1 MTTCVFVQL
10 QCRPATAYDV
20 ADRIYEREI
29 ASEIYST
36 SGEFD
41 LMVKIYV
48 PDEQDIGHFINN
60 NILNIEGIVRSL
72 TTMTFKA
79 F

>member
-1 MTTCVFVQL
+1 MKCVFVQL
-10 QCRPATAYDV
+10 RCKPGTTYDV
-20 ADRIYEREI
+20 ANRIYDREI

-41 LMVKIYV
+41 LIAKIYV
-48 PDEQDIGHFINN
+48 PDDQDIGQF
-60 NILNIEGIVRSL
+60 LNRELLDVDGITRSL
-72 TTMTFKA
+72 TTVTFKA

>member
-1 MTTCVFVQL
+1 MTCVFVQL
-10 QCRPATAYDV
+10 QCKPGTAYAV
-20 ADRIYEREI
+20 ADAIYQREI

-41 LMVKIYV
+41 LLVKFYI
-48 PDEQDIGHFINN
+48 PDGEDIGHFINN
-60 NILNIEGIVRSL
+60 NVLTIDDISRSL

>member
-1 MTTCVFVQL
+1 MICVFVQL
-10 QCRPATAYDV
+10 QCRPSTAYDV
-20 ADRIYEREI
+20 ADVLYQREI

-41 LMVKIYV
+41 LLVKIYV
-48 PDEQDIGHFINN
+48 PEDQDIGHFINN
-60 NILNIEGIVRSL
+60 NVLNIENISRSL

>member
-10 QCRPATAYDV
+10 QCRPGTAYDV
-20 ADRIYEREI
+20 ADKIYEREI

-41 LMVKIYV
+41 LLIKIYI
-48 PDEQDIGHFINN
+48 PDGEDIGKFINKN
-60 NILNIEGIVRSL
+60 VLDIDGISRSL
-72 TTMTFKA
+72 STMTFKA

>member
-1 MTTCVFVQL
+1 MHCIFVQL
-10 QCRPATAYDV
+10 RCKPGTAYSV
-20 ADRIYEREI
+20 ADAIYEREI

-41 LMVKIYV
+41 LLLKIYV
-48 PDEQDIGHFINN
+48 PKDAEIGKFIND
-60 NILNIEGIVRSL
+60 NILDIEGITRSF